1 MSGMSMPPQ
10 EWYLGL
16 PGYLRMW
23 LAMMVPMMLPSL
35 VPMVSR
41 YRRSVPVGGLH
52 RHGLTVLVGLAYFAV
67 WAGLGV
73 LAYGATAG
81 IVAVEMGWGP
91 TGRWQPGA
99 AGVVLLAAGA
109 TQLTGWKARQLARW
123 REGPGAEC
131 HLAASAPSAFRHGLG
146 LGISCCR
153 SCGPLMLA
161 LLVAGMIEPLPM
173 AAVTLAITTE
183 RLVPTP
189 TRVVRLV
196 GLAILVTGVVTMAR
210 G

>member
-1 MSGMSMPPQ
+1 
-10 EWYLGL
+10 
-16 PGYLRMW
+16 
-23 LAMMVPMMLPSL
+23 
-35 VPMVSR
+35 
-41 YRRSVPVGGLH
+41 
-52 RHGLTVLVGLAYFAV
+52 
-67 WAGLGV
+67 
-73 LAYGATAG
+73 
-81 IVAVEMGWGP
+81 
-91 TGRWQPGA
+91 
-99 AGVVLLAAGA
+99 
-109 TQLTGWKARQLARW
+109 
-123 REGPGAEC
+123 
-131 HLAASAPSAFRHGLG
+131 

-161 LLVAGMIEPLPM
+161 LLVAGMMEPLPM